1 MMNNL
6 IWWWKN
12 DWFKIILALPLDY
25 WLIKSDWKLL
35 FVLDRLLIYGLAMKL
50 FSKIKCGYFVNSKF
64 FLYLQMSL
72 FVVYNMTTTEVQ
84 AVYDNTSE
92 ELLDMF
98 EKFCD
103 FFRNTNFRS
112 DGQGNQVTW
121 LAPSQ
126 MSSF

>member
-1 MMNNL
+1 
-6 IWWWKN
+6 
-12 DWFKIILALPLDY
+12 
-25 WLIKSDWKLL
+25 
-35 FVLDRLLIYGLAMKL
+35 MKL

-92 ELLDMF
+92 ELLEMF

-112 DGQGNQVTW
+112 DGQGNQVT
-121 LAPSQ
+121 
-126 MSSF
+126 